1 VIYKKGVENGVADA
15 LSRRPSDNLDCYHI
29 SSSTPVWLSKVI
41 AGYEA
46 DPHTQQLIAELT
58 LHQAPDSPFQL
69 KAGLLRY
76 KGRIWVGA
84 NPSLQLK
91 IVSTMHDSAI
101 GGHSGFL
108 VTYRRVHQLFA
119 WPKMK
124 SYIKE
129 YVAACSICQQ
139 SKPDRAKYPGL
150 LQALPIPDQAW
161 QVISMDFIEAL
172 PKSNGADCILVV
184 VDKFFKYGHFIP
196 LAHPYTASKVAHLF
210 MSTVYRLH
218 GLPEAIISDR
228 DRVFTSTFWKEL
240 FTMAGTQLRM
250 SSAYHPQSDGQTECV
265 NQCLETFLRCFV
277 HTCPSKWHQWLHL
290 AEFWYNTCFHS
301 ALGRSPFEVLYG
313 RTPRQLGI
321 KPVDSIANS
330 DLSTWLSQRELMS
343 RVVHQHLLRARNRM
357 KQQADKTCSDC
368 EFAEGDY
375 VYLKL
380 QPYIQSSIAP
390 RSNHKL
396 QFKYFGPF
404 QILQR
409 IGKVAYKLDLPSSTA
424 IHPVIHVSQL
434 KSAITSKHQVST
446 TLPST
451 SVHLQIPTKVLATR
465 TITRGGS
472 PVEQVQ
478 VQWSGFDDALATWED
493 ATALHQQFP

>member
-1 VIYKKGVENGVADA
+1 MVA
-15 LSRRPSDNLDCYHI
+15 
-29 SSSTPVWLSKVI
+29 
-41 AGYEA
+41 
-46 DPHTQQLIAELT
+46 LT
-58 LHQAPDSPFQL
+58 LHQDPDNPFQL
-69 KAGLLRY
+69 KAGLIRY

-84 NPSLQLK
+84 NPPLQLK

-101 GGHSGFL
+101 GGHSWFL
-108 VTYRRVHQLFA
+108 VTYIRVHQLFA

-129 YVAACSICQQ
+129 YVAACCICQQ

-150 LQALPIPDQAW
+150 LQALLIPDQAW

-172 PKSNGADCILVV
+172 PKSNGADCILMV
-184 VDKFFKYGHFIP
+184 VDKFSKYGHFIP

-210 MSTVYRLH
+210 MSTVYKLH

-343 RVVHQHLLRARNRM
+343 RVVHQHLLRACNRM
-357 KQQADKTCSDC
+357 KQQTDKTRSDR
-368 EFAEGDY
+368 EFAEGDF

-409 IGKVAYKLDLPSSTA
+409 IGKVAYKLDLPSSAA
-424 IHPVIHVSQL
+424 IHPMIHVSQL
-434 KSAITSKHQVST
+434 KRTITAKHQVST

-465 TITRGGS
+465 TITHGGS
-472 PVEQVQ
+472 PVE
-478 VQWSGFDDALATWED
+478 
-493 ATALHQQFP
+493 